1 MAEEKN
7 TVEKENDAQALP
19 KPVQPKPASQKKPAK
34 KPRKNASANAARREA
49 EKQRR
54 AAGSEKKKQS
64 SAGAAPQMKI
74 LCRAGQLL
82 RRHTMH
88 LQGQRAKPA
97 LFKRPQRRMH
107 RLRGPLPR
115 KKNGKSCI
123 HSPLYRSRLPVNSRS
138 RHLQCRRARPQSRT
152 GPQHR
157 RLCPKAGRPLQKML
171 LMN

>member
-1 MAEEKN
+1 MHRPCPSPCSPSRLRRKN
-7 TVEKENDAQALP
+7 RLKSRAKMPLPTRHGAKLKNSAAPRAAKRKNRAARALP
-19 KPVQPKPASQKKPAK
+19 LSGSVQG
-34 KPRKNASANAARREA
+34 R
-49 EKQRR
+49 
-54 AAGSEKKKQS
+54 
-64 SAGAAPQMKI
+64 MKI

-82 RRHTMH
+82 RRHTVH

-115 KKNGKSCI
+115 KKNGKSRT
-123 HSPLYRSRLPVNSRS
+123 HSPLYRSRLPVSSRS
-138 RHLQCRRARPQSRT
+138 RPLQCRRARPQSRT